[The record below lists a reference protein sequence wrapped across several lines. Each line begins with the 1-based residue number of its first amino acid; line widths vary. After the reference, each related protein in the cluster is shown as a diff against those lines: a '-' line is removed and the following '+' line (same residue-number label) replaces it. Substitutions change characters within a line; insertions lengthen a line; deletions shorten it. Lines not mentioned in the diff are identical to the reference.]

1 MRHPPDAMLFDCAI
15 CFAVASLALVGVF
28 GLLVVLR
35 VEPSQDRPPQ

>member
-1 MRHPPDAMLFDCAI
+1 MLFDWPI
-15 CFAVASLALVGVF
+15 CFAVASLVIVGVV